1 MQASLEVEL
10 SSPEAVALAPRL
22 QDLTVDNGKNGGW
35 VFAVTVDKLH
45 ISSGSHESSTSAAHH
60 NNSHIKP
67 IYAAVF
73 LPATVTESALDGA
86 SDFVHPDHDA
96 LHSQR
101 LLHMVHPFLAKNF
114 SIQGILQVR
123 HAQHAPADVA
133 LIDLSHTPTGLLDE
147 LLQTT
152 SGQVIYAGPELV
164 LKVIL
169 IYSLH
174 FVVINN
180 DESNYDADTKPS
192 AAVAETVITA
202 TGSNNN
208 NANSTTAGLQHHSDR
223 THLEIP
229 SCPVCIHRIDP
240 IRLGLPRPDTLQLCS
255 KFCTP
260 PNLWPVASPSGSTGS
275 TVTASRRM
283 DTRVACAQQ
292 RLLLPWPSPS
302 LCIVCRHIHQYWHTQ
317 LLGES
322 ESTTTAASAA
332 ASSTQYHHRKNGMVC
347 GACRMQET
355 LWVCMTCGFL
365 GCGRYSN
372 KHAANHFVHS
382 GHPFSLELATL
393 RIWDYVT
400 GGFVQRTDLLECPS
414 SWPLLQPWVAPP
426 SSPGRAHALTLP
438 MPDSMMEKSP
448 KKATMIG
455 EEYEVLLHS
464 ALEEQAQHYEGEL
477 SRLRAQLMAEHVDKS
492 SMTETEAAQVE
503 ELQRDIA
510 SLQTE
515 IDRVS
520 RELLDA
526 QSEEA
531 GYRSSSAKLLR
542 QQQVAQDIVQKLEQE
557 TAQEQAVG
565 RQQVEELEQ
574 QIADL
579 TANQRM
585 RHQFTENE
593 ELQQA
598 QIWGMSTGTASSNN
612 QAKGKKGKK
621 QRRARG

>member
-1 MQASLEVEL
+1 
-10 SSPEAVALAPRL
+10 
-22 QDLTVDNGKNGGW
+22 
-35 VFAVTVDKLH
+35 
-45 ISSGSHESSTSAAHH
+45 
-60 NNSHIKP
+60 
-67 IYAAVF
+67 
-73 LPATVTESALDGA
+73 
-86 SDFVHPDHDA
+86 
-96 LHSQR
+96 
-101 LLHMVHPFLAKNF
+101 
-114 SIQGILQVR
+114 
-123 HAQHAPADVA
+123 
-133 LIDLSHTPTGLLDE
+133 
-147 LLQTT
+147 
-152 SGQVIYAGPELV
+152 
-164 LKVIL
+164 
-169 IYSLH
+169 
-174 FVVINN
+174 
-180 DESNYDADTKPS
+180 
-192 AAVAETVITA
+192 
-202 TGSNNN
+202 
-208 NANSTTAGLQHHSDR
+208 
-223 THLEIP
+223 
-229 SCPVCIHRIDP
+229 
-240 IRLGLPRPDTLQLCS
+240 
-255 KFCTP
+255 
-260 PNLWPVASPSGSTGS
+260 
-275 TVTASRRM
+275 
-283 DTRVACAQQ
+283 
-292 RLLLPWPSPS
+292 
-302 LCIVCRHIHQYWHTQ
+302 
-317 LLGES
+317 
-322 ESTTTAASAA
+322 
-332 ASSTQYHHRKNGMVC
+332 
-347 GACRMQET
+347 
-355 LWVCMTCGFL
+355 MTCGFL